1 MSTSRQ
7 RRLNGEIEENDN
19 FLAELNEPVQ
29 IENEV
34 EETIPQKPN
43 GVYFESEEDFNS
55 IFERMEKAEPNEVT
69 GDILTHKNM
78 EEGVAYNF
86 VWTGYGTINDRV
98 TGEPRK
104 SVKLVNKDKE
114 TFYCASLVVMS
125 AFEKIEERFPVPVR
139 LVSLGMKEGKSNKYW
154 NVKVYQL

>member
-7 RRLNGEIEENDN
+7 KRLNGEIEENDN
-19 FLAELNEPVQ
+19 FLAELNEQVQ

-55 IFERMEKAEPNEVT
+55 IFERMETAEPNEVT
-69 GDILTHKNM
+69 GEILTHKNM
-78 EEGVAYNF
+78 IENVPYNF
-86 VWTGYGTINDRV
+86 VWTGYGTINDKV

-139 LVSLGMKEGKSNKYW
+139 LVSLGMKEGKTNKYW